1 MPCIWRAKGTEK
13 GRSNRME
20 QQTERPQGG
29 LLERMRG
36 KGLRELAVQFIKFG
50 IVGVSNTLISLAV
63 YYVCFNLL
71 HMHHQLANFLGF
83 LIGVINSYFWNSRY
97 VFKMGKHRTLLEH
110 LSTFARTFAG
120 YGLTSYLLGAALLWL
135 WVDVLG
141 ISANL
146 APIINLVFT
155 VPLNFIINKFWAFR
169 KKPAGQADEE
179 DVGAAKPEG
188 AADDLRESNNLRE

>member
-1 MPCIWRAKGTEK
+1 MEMHD
-13 GRSNRME
+13 SNA
-20 QQTERPQGG
+20 QGG
-29 LLERMRG
+29 LLAKLKG
-36 KGLRELAVQFIKFG
+36 KDCKELVIQFIKFG

-97 VFKMGKHRTLLEH
+97 VFKMGEHRSFLEH
-110 LSTFARTFAG
+110 LKTFARTFAG

-135 WVDVLG
+135 WVDQLG

-146 APIINLVFT
+146 APIINLFFT
-155 VPLNFIINKFWAFR
+155 VPLNFLINKFWAFR
-169 KKPAGQADEE
+169 KKPEQAAPSEPDAGAERTD
-179 DVGAAKPEG
+179 A
-188 AADDLRESNNLRE
+188 